1 MNQHPAIWIFKARSV
16 LTDSFQ
22 PVLWGLEEEG
32 IPFEIR
38 EVSNGPIVDL
48 AKQAADG
55 SPLNVGIGIGGS
67 GEVILHHHDLPTETP
82 LFSLTTK
89 PWQPVSLRRL
99 GINAARLVKGQP
111 LVFRSNGASL
121 AGVDDSLRNPQD
133 ESEELI
139 NLILDEIL
147 KCYAEL
153 SEN

>member
-16 LTDSFQ
+16 LNNSFQ

-67 GEVILHHHDLPTETP
+67 GEVILHHHDLPAEAP

-89 PWQPVSLRRL
+89 PRQPVGLRRL
-99 GINAARLVKGQP
+99 GINAARLVKRQP
-111 LVFRSNGASL
+111 LVFGSDGASL
-121 AGVDDSLRNPQD
+121 AGVDDDTLRNSQD

-139 NLILDEIL
+139 NLIVDEIL
-147 KCYAEL
+147 KGYAE
-153 SEN
+153 SS